1 MVVGICTLQL
11 SIPESNSLK
20 EKRQVLKSLL
30 VGVRQRFNVA
40 AAEVDYQDT
49 WRRAVVGLAC
59 VSNDQA
65 FANEL
70 LDKALDWIESNPRVS
85 VLAVEME
92 FV

>member
-1 MVVGICTLQL
+1 MVVGICTLEL

-40 AAEVDYQDT
+40 AAEVDHQDT